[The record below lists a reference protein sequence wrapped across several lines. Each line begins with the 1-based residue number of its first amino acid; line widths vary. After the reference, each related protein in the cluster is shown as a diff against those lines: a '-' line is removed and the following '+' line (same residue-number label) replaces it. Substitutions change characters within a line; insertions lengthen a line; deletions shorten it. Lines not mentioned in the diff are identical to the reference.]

1 MANGF
6 AEHLHYL
13 LTKHVIETGH
23 APDLLALSTPA
34 GRAEKETED
43 GLRQLEQMHGVI
55 LVPNSTKV
63 WSLHPFA
70 LMPSAFWVTVNQR
83 GWWANCAWCSLA
95 IGAALRQDVTITT
108 SDGAE
113 GKELQFNVESGRPS
127 RSDLMLHFPYPPAKW
142 WDNPYSPCGNILFFS
157 SEANIDAWCERHG
170 IREVQSWISKQAS
183 NWQSSGLETML
194 HWSGSV
200 NLRFRQRQSS
210 TTSRSV
216 ILEYRDVSLIQNRNS
231 SRTTAKFFGKLQ
243 RAAWTLVRSFRL
255 RNSAILT
262 ATDSYGVSF
271 GRVFRSPQNCF
282 RSCADDLSR
291 EVLF

>member
-210 TTSRSV
+210 TNYVSIRHSGV
-216 ILEYRDVSLIQNRNS
+216 SGRFADSESQQLEDDCEV
-231 SRTTAKFFGKLQ
+231 
-243 RAAWTLVRSFRL
+243 FRKASACGL
-255 RNSAILT
+255 DACAILPV
-262 ATDSYGVSF
+262 AKLGNTDRHGFVRCFIRQSVSIPSELLPKL
-271 GRVFRSPQNCF
+271 RR
-282 RSCADDLSR
+282 
-291 EVLF
+291 

>member
-170 IREVQSWISKQAS
+170 HPR
-183 NWQSSGLETML
+183 G
-194 HWSGSV
+194 
-200 NLRFRQRQSS
+200 
-210 TTSRSV
+210 
-216 ILEYRDVSLIQNRNS
+216 
-231 SRTTAKFFGKLQ
+231 
-243 RAAWTLVRSFRL
+243 
-255 RNSAILT
+255 AILDIET
-262 ATDSYGVSF
+262 GIKLAKLWFGDYASLEWQRKPPIQAKAIFDELRLDPSF
-271 GRVFRSPQNCF
+271 WSIGTFR
-282 RSCADDLSR
+282 
-291 EVLF
+291 